1 MDFIVD
7 EGKQKVDASAKL
19 RGKLQRNNPSEGS
32 DFSFHVSLRKYL
44 YLIFTYRKGFLILCE
59 KCINLSKCLLRQG
72 ASS

>member
-32 DFSFHVSLRKYL
+32 DFSFLVS
-44 YLIFTYRKGFLILCE
+44 
-59 KCINLSKCLLRQG
+59 
-72 ASS
+72 